1 MSTAVKMVN
10 ITKTFSGLTAN
21 DKINFEVQKG
31 EVRGL
36 LGENG
41 AGKTVLMKILYG
53 MHKPDQG
60 QIFVDGKEVRID
72 NSAKAIKLGIG
83 MVHQHFM
90 LVPSL
95 TVAENVVLGLE
106 PTKYSWLLDIEKIL
120 KDIKSLS
127 EQYRLEV
134 DPKAIVSMIPVGVQ
148 QRVEILKALYRKAQ
162 ILILDEPT
170 SILTPQE
177 VESLFEAVRA
187 LKQQGKSVIFISHKL
202 KEVCAICDSIT
213 VLKKGKVVGTV
224 EKSRMNPEELA
235 EMMVGHEVASTFERK
250 HVAPGK
256 AVLLIDKLN
265 ALNDRKLLALND
277 VNLEI
282 HEFEILGLAG
292 VEGNGQT
299 ELVEVLTG
307 LRKTKS
313 GKLRFFDEVI
323 TDASPHRRIEVGFA
337 NVPEDRQKTGLILD
351 FSVLENLILGRH
363 DTPPFA
369 TKWSTLNF
377 TNATKFAEQSIEE
390 YSIKTPSN
398 STLAKYLSGGTQQRV
413 IIAREF
419 SRKPKFIIA
428 SQPTRGLDIGATEY
442 VHKKLVEMRDQGC
455 AILLITADLDEMFAL
470 SDRIA
475 VIYNGKIV
483 AIRDRNNTNELELG
497 LMMIGGKC
505 EQKGE
510 PDGQT

>member
-21 DKINFEVQKG
+21 DNINFEVVKG
-31 EVRGL
+31 EVHGL

-60 QIFVDGKEVRID
+60 RIFVNDKEVRID
-72 NSAKAIKLGIG
+72 DSAKAIKLGIG

-106 PTKYSWLLDIEKIL
+106 PTKYSYLLNIEKTL
-120 KDIKSLS
+120 KEIKALS
-127 EQYRLEV
+127 DQYRLQV
-134 DPKAIVSMIPVGVQ
+134 DPNAMVSTLPVGVQ
-148 QRVEILKALYRKAQ
+148 QRVEILKALYRRAE

-177 VESLFEAVRA
+177 VESLFDAIRA
-187 LKQQGKSVIFISHKL
+187 LKQQEKSVIFISHKL
-202 KEVCAICDSIT
+202 KEVCAICDRVT
-213 VLKKGKVVGTV
+213 VLRKGKVIGTV
-224 EKSRMNPEELA
+224 EKSQMNQDELA
-235 EMMVGHEVASTFERK
+235 EMMIGHQVTFEFERK
-250 HVAPGK
+250 QVPPGK
-256 AVLLIDKLN
+256 VVLLIDKLN
-265 ALNDRKLLALND
+265 ALNDRKLLALKD
-277 VNLEI
+277 VTLEI

-299 ELVEVLTG
+299 ELVEVLSG
-307 LRKTKS
+307 LRETKS
-313 GKLRFFDEVI
+313 GTTRFFDEVI
-323 TDASPHRRIEVGFA
+323 TDASPHKRIDMGFA

-363 DTPPFA
+363 DKPPFA
-369 TKWSTLNF
+369 TKWSTLNLA
-377 TNATKFAEQSIEE
+377 NATKFAEESINE
-390 YSIKTPSN
+390 YSIKTPSDH
-398 STLAKYLSGGTQQRV
+398 TPARYLSGGTQQRV
-413 IIAREF
+413 VIAREF

-428 SQPTRGLDIGATEY
+428 SQPTRGLDVGATEY
-442 VHKKLVEMRDQGC
+442 VHKKLIEMRDQGC
-455 AILLITADLDEMFAL
+455 AILLITADLDEMFTL

-475 VIYNGKIV
+475 VIYEGKIV
-483 AIRDRNNTNELELG
+483 AVRDRNKTNELELG
-497 LMMIGGKC
+497 LMMTGGKC
-505 EQKGE
+505 E
-510 PDGQT
+510 

>member
-1 MSTAVKMVN
+1 MSTAVKMVS

-21 DKINFEVQKG
+21 DKINFEVMKG
-31 EVRGL
+31 EVHGL

-53 MHKPDQG
+53 MHKLDQG
-60 QIFVDGKEVRID
+60 QIFVDGKEARID
-72 NSAKAIKLGIG
+72 DSAKAIKLGIG

-106 PTKYSWLLDIEKIL
+106 PTKYSFLLKIEKTS

-127 EQYRLEV
+127 DQYRLQV
-134 DPKAIVSMIPVGVQ
+134 DPKAIVSTIPVGVQ

-170 SILTPQE
+170 SILAPQE
-177 VESLFEAVRA
+177 VESLFDAIRA
-187 LKQQGKSVIFISHKL
+187 LKQQGKSVIFITHKL
-202 KEVCAICDSIT
+202 KEVCAICDRIT

-224 EKSRMNPEELA
+224 EKSHMNPDELA
-235 EMMVGHEVASTFERK
+235 EMMVGHEVHSTFERK
-250 HVAPGK
+250 QVAPGK
-256 AVLLIDKLN
+256 TVVLIDKLN
-265 ALNDRKLLALND
+265 ALNDRKLLALKD
-277 VNLEI
+277 VTLEI

-307 LRKTKS
+307 LRETKS
-313 GKLRFFDEVI
+313 GKIRFFDALI
-323 TDASPHRRIEVGFA
+323 TDTSPHKRIEMGFA

-369 TKWSTLNF
+369 TKWSTLNLA
-377 TNATKFAEQSIEE
+377 NATKFAERSIKE
-390 YSIKTPSN
+390 YSIRTPSDH
-398 STLAKYLSGGTQQRV
+398 TLARYLSGGTQQRV
-413 IIAREF
+413 VIAREF

-442 VHKKLVEMRDQGC
+442 VHKKLIEMRDQGC

-470 SDRIA
+470 SDRIG
-475 VIYNGKIV
+475 VMYEGKIV
-483 AIRDRNNTNELELG
+483 AVKDRNKTNELELG
-497 LMMIGGKC
+497 LMMTGGKC
-505 EQKGE
+505 E
-510 PDGQT
+510 

>member
-1 MSTAVKMVN
+1 MSTAVRMVN
-10 ITKTFSGLTAN
+10 ITKTFSDLTAN
-21 DKINFEVQKG
+21 DKINFEVKKG
-31 EVRGL
+31 EVHGL

-53 MHKPDQG
+53 LHRPDQG
-60 QIFVDGKEVRID
+60 QIFVNEKEVTID
-72 NSAKAIKLGIG
+72 NSAKAISLGIG

-106 PTKYSWLLDIEKIL
+106 PTRHSYLFDVDKAL
-120 KDIKSLS
+120 KDVKSLS
-127 EQYRLEV
+127 DRYRLQV
-134 DPKAIVSMIPVGVQ
+134 DPKAVVSTIPVGVQ
-148 QRVEILKALYRKAQ
+148 QRVEILKALYRKAE

-177 VESLFEAVRA
+177 VEGLFEAIRE
-187 LKQQGKSVIFISHKL
+187 LKRQGKSVIFITHKL
-202 KEVCAICDSIT
+202 KEVCAICDRIT

-224 EKSRMNPEELA
+224 DSTQTNSDTLGEMMVGLA
-235 EMMVGHEVASTFERK
+235 EMMVGREVFYTFERK
-250 HVAPGK
+250 KAAPGQI
-256 AVLLIDKLN
+256 VLRIESLN
-265 ALNDRKLLALND
+265 AFSDRKLPALRN

-292 VEGNGQT
+292 IEGNGQT

-307 LRKTKS
+307 LRESRSGRISFLGETITKMS
-313 GKLRFFDEVI
+313 THK
-323 TDASPHRRIEVGFA
+323 RIEKGFA

-363 DTPPFA
+363 DRSPFA
-369 TKWSTLNF
+369 TKWLILNLF
-377 TNATKFAEQSIEE
+377 YASRFAEKQIEE
-390 YSIKTPSN
+390 YSIKTPSEQ
-398 STLAKYLSGGTQQRV
+398 TLARCLSGGTQQRV
-413 IIAREF
+413 VIAREF

-442 VHKKLVEMRDQGC
+442 VHRKILEMRDQGC

-470 SDRIA
+470 SDKIA
-475 VIYNGKIV
+475 VIYEGKIV
-483 AIRDRNNTNELELG
+483 AVKDRNKTNELELG
-497 LMMIGGKC
+497 LMMTGGKC
-505 EQKGE
+505 E
-510 PDGQT
+510 

>member
-10 ITKTFSGLTAN
+10 VTKTFSGLMAN
-21 DKINFEVQKG
+21 DKINFEVMKG
-31 EVRGL
+31 EVHGL

-72 NSAKAIKLGIG
+72 DSAKAIRLGIG

-106 PTKYSWLLDIEKIL
+106 PTKYSYLLNIEKTL

-127 EQYRLEV
+127 DQYRLQV
-134 DPKAIVSMIPVGVQ
+134 DPKAIVSTIPVGEQ

-170 SILTPQE
+170 SILAPQE
-177 VESLFEAVRA
+177 IESLFDAIRA
-187 LKQQGKSVIFISHKL
+187 LKQQGKSVIFITHKL
-202 KEVCAICDSIT
+202 KEVCAICDKIT

-224 EKSRMNPEELA
+224 EKSHMNPDELA
-235 EMMVGHEVASTFERK
+235 EMMVGHEVLSTFERE

-256 AVLLIDKLN
+256 VVLVVDKLK
-265 ALNDRKLLALND
+265 ALNDRKTLALKD
-277 VNLEI
+277 VTLEI
-282 HEFEILGLAG
+282 HEFEIFGLAG

-307 LRKTKS
+307 LRELKS
-313 GKLRFFDEVI
+313 GKIRFLDEII
-323 TDASPHRRIEVGFA
+323 TDASPHRRIGMGFA

-351 FSVLENLILGRH
+351 FSVLENLILGRQ

-369 TKWSTLNF
+369 TKWSTLNLG
-377 TNATKFAEQSIEE
+377 NAAKFAQESIKE
-390 YSIKTPSN
+390 YSIKTPSDH
-398 STLAKYLSGGTQQRV
+398 TLARYLSGGTQQRV
-413 IIAREF
+413 VIAREF
-419 SRKPKFIIA
+419 SRKPKLIIA

-442 VHKKLVEMRDQGC
+442 VHKKLIEMRDQGC

-470 SDRIA
+470 SDKIA
-475 VIYNGKIV
+475 VIYEGKIV
-483 AIRDRNNTNELELG
+483 AVKDRNKTNELELG
-497 LMMIGGKC
+497 LMMTGGKC
-505 EQKGE
+505 E
-510 PDGQT
+510 

>member
-21 DKINFEVQKG
+21 DKINFEVKKG
-31 EVRGL
+31 EVHGL

-60 QIFVDGKEVRID
+60 QIFVDDKEIRID
-72 NSAKAIKLGIG
+72 SSAKAIRLGIG
-83 MVHQHFM
+83 MVHQQFM

-106 PTKYSWLLDIEKIL
+106 PTKYSYLLDIEKTL

-127 EQYRLEV
+127 DRYRLQV
-134 DPKAIVSMIPVGVQ
+134 DPKAIVSTIPVGVQ
-148 QRVEILKALYRKAQ
+148 QRVEILKALYRRAE

-177 VESLFEAVRA
+177 VESLFTAIRA
-187 LKQQGKSVIFISHKL
+187 LKQQGKSVIFITHKL
-202 KEVCAICDSIT
+202 KEVCAICDRIT
-213 VLKKGKVVGTV
+213 VLKKGRVVGTV
-224 EKSRMNPEELA
+224 EKTQTNSDELA
-235 EMMVGHEVASTFERK
+235 EMMVGHEVLYTFERE
-250 HVAPGK
+250 HMTPGK
-256 AVLLIDKLN
+256 VVLQIASLN
-265 ALNDRKLLALND
+265 AFNDRKLPALKD
-277 VNLEI
+277 VTLGV

-292 VEGNGQT
+292 IEGNGQT

-307 LRKTKS
+307 LREPKS
-313 GKLRFFDEVI
+313 GKIGFLDETI
-323 TDASPHRRIEVGFA
+323 TKTSPHERIAMGFA

-363 DTPPFA
+363 DKPPFA
-369 TKWSTLNF
+369 TRWSTLDLA
-377 TNATKFAEQSIEE
+377 NATKFAEQSIKE
-390 YSIKTPSN
+390 YSIKTPSDH
-398 STLAKYLSGGTQQRV
+398 TLARYLSGGTQQRV
-413 IIAREF
+413 VIAREF
-419 SRKPKFIIA
+419 SRRPKFIIA

-442 VHKKLVEMRDQGC
+442 VHKKLIEMRDQGC

-475 VIYNGKIV
+475 VIYEGKIV
-483 AIRDRNNTNELELG
+483 AVRDRKKTNELELG
-497 LMMIGGKC
+497 LLMTGGKC
-505 EQKGE
+505 E
-510 PDGQT
+510 